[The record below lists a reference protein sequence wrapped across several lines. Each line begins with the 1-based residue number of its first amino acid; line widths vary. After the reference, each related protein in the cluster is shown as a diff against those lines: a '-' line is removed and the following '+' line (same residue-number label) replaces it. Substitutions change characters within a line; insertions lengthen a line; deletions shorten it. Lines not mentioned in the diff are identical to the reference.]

1 MLKPAG
7 EADLPNLVYAAKSEL
22 SFVVRL
28 SFFMCCLPRVVLIVS
43 LFMNPMPKKFH
54 VDSGRI
60 PEYDMKILEDNNHS
74 NLMRRKIQT
83 YEGESENDVQMRL
96 ALAHGLYG
104 CRYPL

>member
-1 MLKPAG
+1 MMLKPAG

-60 PEYDMKILEDNNHS
+60 PEYDMKLMGIDSDALDIPETEYEVLLRRPT
-74 NLMRRKIQT
+74 NLLPSYVTI
-83 YEGESENDVQMRL
+83 SHN
-96 ALAHGLYG
+96 
-104 CRYPL
+104 